1 MSVCNL
7 IWKNDGKTMEK
18 LMEYSRFDYNDLYY
32 RLVNLIL
39 DDCVDISEKHQKEL
53 ETLCKNIFKEIDERK

>member
-1 MSVCNL
+1 
-7 IWKNDGKTMEK
+7 
-18 LMEYSRFDYNDLYY
+18 MEYSRFDYNDLYY